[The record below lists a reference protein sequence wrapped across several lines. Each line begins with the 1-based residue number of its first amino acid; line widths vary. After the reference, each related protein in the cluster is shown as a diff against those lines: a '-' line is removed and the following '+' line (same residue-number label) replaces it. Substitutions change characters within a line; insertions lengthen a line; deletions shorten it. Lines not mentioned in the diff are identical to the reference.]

1 MSFCLI
7 FHGVFKAIV
16 SATAVQGT
24 DEGEILSRICFFRYD
39 NSITSED
46 SVNRHK
52 LEITREILDLL
63 GDSKGAI
70 TAAHT
75 HTPHLHSMTHP
86 CLR

>member
-1 MSFCLI
+1 VSFCLI

-63 GDSKGAI
+63 GDSKGGITI

-75 HTPHLHSMTHP
+75 HTPHLRC